1 MKCKRCNEEVK
12 ESDPDVES
20 VSVRQNQCSH
30 FVHELYHRECLY
42 KDHIDSLESRVKDIE
57 SAWQDAELRADKN
70 LSRVEELEA
79 TLKTLAAQ
87 AMYAAG
93 YTKKGDWKN
102 ES

>member
-1 MKCKRCNEEVK
+1 MSTRPYMKLIFEKWKDEILAK
-12 ESDPDVES
+12 EKSSDKE
-20 VSVRQNQCSH
+20 
-30 FVHELYHRECLY
+30 
-42 KDHIDSLESRVKDIE
+42 KIAKIE

-70 LSRVEELEA
+70 LKRVEELEA

>member
-1 MKCKRCNEEVK
+1 MNEITMEMARCDDVLERMVPSDVRQLIGRAERAEARVK
-12 ESDPDVES
+12 E
-20 VSVRQNQCSH
+20 
-30 FVHELYHRECLY
+30 
-42 KDHIDSLESRVKDIE
+42 IE

-70 LSRVEELEA
+70 LKRIEELEA

-102 ES
+102 ETL

>member
-1 MKCKRCNEEVK
+1 VSHCHICKTEQW
-12 ESDPDVES
+12 PT
-20 VSVRQNQCSH
+20 H
-30 FVHELYHRECLY
+30 AGECIVCAVGRA
-42 KDHIDSLESRVKDIE
+42 DINESRVKAIE

-70 LSRVEELEA
+70 LKRVEELEA